1 MYKFAFQVLF
11 SFFLLASVAIT
22 FFHNQRWKEI
32 AMYVRV
38 QVACIL
44 STNTQKGGK
53 ERGGL

>member
-1 MYKFAFQVLF
+1 MYKFAFQVVF
-11 SFFLLASVAIT
+11 FFFLLASVAIT